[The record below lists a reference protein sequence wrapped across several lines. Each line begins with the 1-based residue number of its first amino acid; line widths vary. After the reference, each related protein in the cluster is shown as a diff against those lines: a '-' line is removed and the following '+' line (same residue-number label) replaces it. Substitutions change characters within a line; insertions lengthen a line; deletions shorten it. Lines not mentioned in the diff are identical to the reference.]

1 MATTISPQQRAL
13 NFGAMTRQHI
23 QTLGSQTG
31 TANDH
36 MIFEVP
42 KARLLQSINL
52 FVKVNL
58 KKATASTTTMANI
71 NSKMELYNVI
81 RRFALDYNNGFAT
94 QTCSGKELAMLN
106 MLRVNPGAIVPSAF
120 ADSTL
125 CTVTAPAVSK
135 EDRDNLNLAS
145 ATNLAYY
152 FKLDIPLT
160 LNERD
165 PSGLVLAQNAQ
176 TLINFSIDVADK
188 VLDIPV
194 DSIEVI
200 PEIVS
205 FSVPTAPEAFP
216 DMSVLKIVDSRKETF
231 TGGGSNLI
239 KLPVGMIYRKFVFY
253 LEDDNGNPIK
263 PEDINGNF
271 EILFNTADIPYSVNP
286 QALRLRTVSQCG
298 AGLPD
303 GFYALDLS
311 YQGVPNYGGSRDYID
326 AEHVTTLELR
336 FTSQK
341 SGKITIITE
350 KISRLIASK

>member
-1 MATTISPQQRAL
+1 MANTISPQQRAM

-52 FVKVNL
+52 LCKVTL
-58 KKATASTTTMANI
+58 KKSSASTTEFGNKNVKLA
-71 NSKMELYNVI
+71 LYDVI
-81 RRFALDYNNGFAT
+81 RRFSLDYNNGFAT

-106 MLRVNPGAIVPSAF
+106 MLRFNPDAIVPSTY
-120 ADSTL
+120 ADSSL
-125 CTVTAPAVSK
+125 CTITAPAVTS
-135 EDRDNLNLAS
+135 EDKNKIVLAS
-145 ATNLAYY
+145 GTNLEYY

-165 PSGLVLAQNAQ
+165 PSGLVLAQNNA

-188 VLDIPV
+188 VLAIPV
-194 DSIEVI
+194 DKIEVI

-231 TGGGSNLI
+231 IGGGSNLVR
-239 KLPVGMIYRKFVFY
+239 LPVGMIYRKIVFY
-253 LEDDNGNPIK
+253 LEDENGNAIT
-263 PEDINGNF
+263 PENINGNF
-271 EILFNTADIPYSVNP
+271 EILFNTADIPYSINP
-286 QALRLRTVSQCG
+286 QALRLRTVNQCG
-298 AGLPD
+298 TGLPD

-311 YQGVPNYGGSRDYID
+311 YQGIPNMGGSRDYID
-326 AEHVTTLELR
+326 AEHITTLELR
-336 FTSQK
+336 FSSK
-341 SGKITIITE
+341 VGGKITIISE
-350 KISRLIASK
+350 KISRLIASN